1 MLTKFIGFIGI
12 FAMIGFA
19 YVISNNRKAINWRPV
34 FWGIGLQI
42 IFAIL
47 ILHLKFGQ
55 IFFSGCDRII
65 NSLLSYADAGTDFI
79 LRSFVTG
86 TVDPPVLNLAFR
98 TLPTIIFFSSFMA
111 ILYHLRIMGFIIS
124 TIAMIIQK
132 TMKTSGAETL
142 STAANIFVGQTEAP
156 LVVRPFIKS
165 MTQSE
170 LMAIMTGGFATVAGG
185 VMAIYVSLLKDQV
198 PGIAGHL
205 LAASVM
211 SAPAALAISKIII
224 PETETPATSTANP
237 ITVERIDQNV
247 LEAASRGATDGM
259 RLTLNVAA
267 MLIAFV
273 ALVAL
278 VNGFLSLPGVL
289 GRHIGFSWLNLSLE
303 QLLGYLFYPLAVLMG
318 IPFSEAT
325 QAGRLLG
332 EKLVLTEFIAYTNLS
347 GIMASP
353 DPLSQKSAVI
363 LSYALCG
370 FSNFASIGVQ
380 LGGIGG
386 IAPERRTDLAKI
398 GFRAMIAGVL
408 AANMTA
414 TIAGILYR
422 PT

>member
-1 MLTKFIGFIGI
+1 
-12 FAMIGFA
+12 MIGFA
-19 YVISNNRKAINWRPV
+19 YAISNNRKAINWRPI

-42 IFAIL
+42 IFAVL
-47 ILHLKFGQ
+47 ILHLEFGQ
-55 IFFSGCDRII
+55 IFFAGCDRIV
-65 NSLLSYADAGTDFI
+65 NWLLSCADAGTDFV
-79 LRSFVTG
+79 LRSLVTG
-86 TVDPPVLNLAFR
+86 TVDPSVKNLAFR
-98 TLPTIIFFSSFMA
+98 AIPTIIFFSSFMA

-124 TIAMIIQK
+124 MISMLMQK
-132 TMKTSGAETL
+132 TMRTSGAETL
-142 STAANIFVGQTEAP
+142 STAANIFLGQTEAP
-156 LVVRPFIKS
+156 LVVRPFVKD

-170 LMAIMTGGFATVAGG
+170 LMAVMTGGFATIAGG

-224 PETETPATSTANP
+224 PETETPTTSATDQ
-237 ITVERIDQNV
+237 ITIERVDRNI

-259 RLTLNVAA
+259 KLTLNVIA

-273 ALVAL
+273 ALISL
-278 VNGFLSLPGVL
+278 VNGILSL
-289 GRHIGFSWLNLSLE
+289 LNLSLE
-303 QLLGYLFYPLAVLMG
+303 QLLGYFFSPFAVLMG
-318 IPFSEAT
+318 IPFAEAI

-347 GIMASP
+347 NIMTSSN
-353 DPLSQKSAVI
+353 PLSQKSAVI

-370 FSNFASIGVQ
+370 FSNFASIGIQ

-398 GFRAMIAGVL
+398 GLRAMIAGVL
-408 AANMTA
+408 ATNMTA
-414 TIAGILYR
+414 TIAGILYKS
-422 PT
+422 T

>member
-1 MLTKFIGFIGI
+1 LPTKFIGFIGI
-12 FAMIGFA
+12 FAMIGCA

-55 IFFSGCDRII
+55 IFFSSCDRII

-124 TIAMIIQK
+124 TIAMIMQK

-170 LMAIMTGGFATVAGG
+170 LMAVMTGGFATVAGG
-185 VMAIYVSLLKDQV
+185 VMAIYVSLLRDQV

-224 PETETPATSTANP
+224 PETETPATSAANQ
-237 ITVERIDQNV
+237 ITIEQIDQNV

-278 VNGFLSLPGVL
+278 VNGFLSL
-289 GRHIGFSWLNLSLE
+289 LNLSLE
-303 QLLGYLFYPLAVLMG
+303 QLLGYLFYPFAILMG

-353 DPLSQKSAVI
+353 NPLSQKSAVI

-414 TIAGILYR
+414 TIAGILYKS
-422 PT
+422 T